1 MATTTYKTPG
11 VYIREPDSFPPSIV
25 AVETAVPAFIGYTER
40 ATDTNGRSLLL
51 SPTRIESMAE
61 FAAMFGGMS
70 RERYFLELH
79 SAAEQRKTAREAADK
94 EAATTWARDNPSA
107 SAEETAKAAEDRAA
121 AADAWV
127 AADDRSRVGDI
138 ELGGTRYLLRE
149 AEGGTFNLYNS
160 LRLFY
165 ANGGGSC
172 YIVSCGA
179 FGGKVEKDKLA
190 EGVAAVANVVG
201 PTILAVPDAVLLDF
215 DGYVDICNDMLT
227 QCMEQGDRI
236 ALLDVH
242 GTDDIDPANKV
253 PSEAIRSTVKKFRER
268 VGPTPESWRYGAAYF
283 PFMQTSVVQPTEIG
297 LANFDLNEANRGTLI
312 TALKAEVNLLM
323 PRPDGEQAPQA
334 DETPGPRIAGE
345 SDGDTSGGGSAD
357 TGGDGEG
364 DQRAAAIAPV
374 STKAA
379 LSFAL
384 LDQIEVPAASGALTP
399 LDRAAELRTQTA
411 LRQRS
416 QTLVASIPALAQ
428 LFKQMA
434 AAQNLLPPSGAIA
447 GIYAMNDSVRGV
459 WNAPANVGVN
469 GLIAPN
475 VAITE
480 RDQEDLNV
488 PLEGKAINAIR
499 TFPGRGS
506 LVWGARTLDSNSND
520 WRYVQVRRTMIF
532 IEQSVKTA
540 LNSFVFAPNTA
551 QTWVTVVSMIE
562 SFLHGVW
569 SSGGLMGASPTE
581 AYNVQAGLGST
592 MTPIDVLEGRMLV
605 QITLQMIHPAEF
617 IELTFRQ
624 QMLGGA

>member
-1 MATTTYKTPG
+1 L
-11 VYIREPDSFPPSIV
+11 
-25 AVETAVPAFIGYTER
+25 TA
-40 ATDTNGRSLLL
+40 
-51 SPTRIESMAE
+51 
-61 FAAMFGGMS
+61 
-70 RERYFLELH
+70 
-79 SAAEQRKTAREAADK
+79 
-94 EAATTWARDNPSA
+94 
-107 SAEETAKAAEDRAA
+107 
-121 AADAWV
+121 
-127 AADDRSRVGDI
+127 
-138 ELGGTRYLLRE
+138 
-149 AEGGTFNLYNS
+149 
-160 LRLFY
+160 
-165 ANGGGSC
+165 
-172 YIVSCGA
+172 
-179 FGGKVEKDKLA
+179 
-190 EGVAAVANVVG
+190 
-201 PTILAVPDAVLLDF
+201 
-215 DGYVDICNDMLT
+215 
-227 QCMEQGDRI
+227 
-236 ALLDVH
+236 
-242 GTDDIDPANKV
+242 
-253 PSEAIRSTVKKFRER
+253 
-268 VGPTPESWRYGAAYF
+268 
-283 PFMQTSVVQPTEIG
+283 
-297 LANFDLNEANRGTLI
+297 
-312 TALKAEVNLLM
+312 
-323 PRPDGEQAPQA
+323 
-334 DETPGPRIAGE
+334 
-345 SDGDTSGGGSAD
+345 
-357 TGGDGEG
+357 
-364 DQRAAAIAPV
+364 
-374 STKAA
+374 
-379 LSFAL
+379 
-384 LDQIEVPAASGALTP
+384 

>member
-1 MATTTYKTPG
+1 MATTYKTPG

-40 ATDTNGRSLLL
+40 ATDTNGRSLALV
-51 SPTRIESMAE
+51 PTRVESMAE
-61 FAAMFGGMS
+61 FAAMFGGMY
-70 RERYFLELH
+70 REQYYLEPTPTE
-79 SAAEQRKTAREAADK
+79 EQRTAAREAA
-94 EAATTWARDNPSA
+94 ETAETAAAATWASDHPDA
-107 SAEETAKAAEDRAA
+107 TDEEKTKAAADRAA
-121 AADAWV
+121 AAE
-127 AADDRSRVGDI
+127 AAETSGRVGDI
-138 ELGGTRYLLRE
+138 ELGGKRYLLRE
-149 AEGGTFNLYNS
+149 SGGGTFNLYNS

-172 YIVSCGA
+172 YIVSCGDY
-179 FGGKVEKDKLA
+179 GGTVAGPALVG
-190 EGVAAVANVVG
+190 GVAAVANVIG
-201 PTILAVPDAVLLDF
+201 PTMLAVPDAVLLDF
-215 DGYVDICNDMLT
+215 DAYVGVCNAILT

-242 GTDDIDPANKV
+242 GTDNIDPASKV
-253 PSEAIRSTVKKFRER
+253 LSGAIDTVVGAFRAS
-268 VGPTPESWRYGAAYF
+268 VGPVRESWRYGAAYF
-283 PFMQTSVVQPTEIG
+283 PFMQTSVVQPTEIS
-297 LANFDLNEANRGTLI
+297 LANFDLNEPNRGTLI
-312 TALKAEVNLLM
+312 EALQAEVNLLM
-323 PRPDGEQAPQA
+323 PRAEGEEAPQVA
-334 DETPGPRIAGE
+334 ETAAPV
-345 SDGDTSGGGSAD
+345 TGGGSAGD
-357 TGGDGEG
+357 KDPGSASEGGGG
-364 DQRAAAIAPV
+364 GGATSTATISPV
-374 STKAA
+374 STRAA
-379 LSFAL
+379 RSFTL
-384 LDQIEVPAASGALTP
+384 LAGIEVPAASGALTP
-399 LDRAAELRTQTA
+399 GERAAELKTQTE
-411 LRQRS
+411 LRQLS

-469 GLIAPN
+469 GLVAPN
-475 VAITE
+475 IAITE

-569 SSGGLMGASPTE
+569 SAGGLMGASPGE

-624 QMLGGA
+624 QMLGGV